1 MKPRTAPRRTA
12 ARERRAQMLV
22 RVPKEL
28 HRALKHAAVDRET
41 SLNELVLNALDE
53 WWQVQPERRRY

>member
-1 MKPRTAPRRTA
+1 
-12 ARERRAQMLV
+12 MLV